1 MRKFM
6 KNIKL
11 YLIFI
16 PLLFLLS
23 SCGKLNEN
31 STLSEVIWTL
41 VGWIA
46 LIGVIEAIFDLIFS
60 FFGIRFPYV
69 YFPLCLAF
77 ALVLF
82 FKASKGNTTMFG
94 VEYGIYIG
102 HAILLFLMIPRFE
115 DFVQHYVRITYE
127 YDITFGEFR
136 ETSRKEFKKTIS
148 GICLKL
154 GIIIVILLVFFVL
167 PVFISDANDSLAASW
182 ILYCPLIV
190 ECAYSGIFS
199 LIGIYRLIK
208 YHR

>member
-1 MRKFM
+1 M

-11 YLIFI
+11 YWIFI

-23 SCGKLNEN
+23 SCNLNEN
-31 STLSEVIWTL
+31 SSLGDVIWTI
-41 VGWIA
+41 VGLIA

-60 FFGIRFPYV
+60 FFAVRFPYV

-77 ALVLF
+77 AIVMF
-82 FKASKGNTTMFG
+82 FRMSKGNMSMFG
-94 VEYGIYIG
+94 SEFGIYLG

-115 DFVQHYVRITYE
+115 DFVQHYTRITYQ

-136 ETSRKEFKKTIS
+136 ETSRTNVKKTIS
-148 GICLKL
+148 GICVKL
-154 GIIIVILLVFFVL
+154 GTVAVLLLAFFVL
-167 PVFISDANDSLAASW
+167 PTFIFEGNNPSYVSW
-182 ILYCPLIV
+182 ISYGPLIV
-190 ECAYSGIFS
+190 EGAYCGIFS